1 MKCNKLIS
9 CYFGNKVVFVIV
21 FQLKKKK
28 NKYLLVALFKKK
40 KLVTQYTFKDIL

>member
-21 FQLKKKK
+21 FHLKKK

-40 KLVTQYTFKDIL
+40 LVTQYTFKDIL

>member
-21 FQLKKKK
+21 FQLKKK

-40 KLVTQYTFKDIL
+40 KIGNTIYL

>member
-21 FQLKKKK
+21 FQLKKK

-40 KLVTQYTFKDIL
+40 NW

>member
-21 FQLKKKK
+21 FQLKKK

-40 KLVTQYTFKDIL
+40 KMVTQYTFKDIL

>member
-21 FQLKKKK
+21 FH
-28 NKYLLVALFKKK
+28 FKKK
-40 KLVTQYTFKDIL
+40 EQIFIGCPFQKKKIGNTIYI